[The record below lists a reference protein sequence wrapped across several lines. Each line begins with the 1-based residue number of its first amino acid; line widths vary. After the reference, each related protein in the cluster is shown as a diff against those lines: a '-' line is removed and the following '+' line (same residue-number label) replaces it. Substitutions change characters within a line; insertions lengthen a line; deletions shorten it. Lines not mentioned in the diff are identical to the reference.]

1 MGGDLSPFCFVT
13 VVSEYRRS
21 CFLAFFTAM
30 PGKRGESTAAKQQ
43 DISIEKP
50 IETSDETK
58 SKEIQGDAGE
68 NKHLEK
74 RSRHGRPKKN
84 EEEDQEQAAKTPK
97 REKKVKKF
105 TPPSRTSRR
114 LSNQKTGEKLP
125 DFVEEEKAPKKRNLK
140 TKRTPNDEEEMNAD
154 VPSRNP

>member
-1 MGGDLSPFCFVT
+1 
-13 VVSEYRRS
+13 
-21 CFLAFFTAM
+21 M
-30 PGKRGESTAAKQQ
+30 PGKRGESTTAKQQ
-43 DISIEKP
+43 DASIEKP
-50 IETSDETK
+50 KETSDETK

-68 NKHLEK
+68 NKLLEK
-74 RSRHGRPKKN
+74 RSRRGRPKNN
-84 EEEDQEQAAKTPK
+84 EEEDQEPAAKTPK

-154 VPSRNP
+154 VAKPESEEEQDESEDMEQSSKNGTTEVSATS